1 LAVVLL
7 PLPLIVSANAAIGRR
22 WAHHAIAILAGLT
35 AGITFLIGALDA
47 AGAGLLTAG
56 PSAQSRLP
64 LDVGFMATALIAAAV
79 ASQPIR
85 ERVSKRL
92 PLDPD
97 NPVHVFALVLAVI
110 FFGTQ
115 VSAILFTSLAISSQ
129 TTLGVGDLVAQDIGL
144 LILAAAGVGIFIRR
158 DVSQTAARLGLVKP
172 AWWHIVLALAAAGA
186 MFAFGQAM
194 IELSRVWT
202 PSVYE
207 QVSASTNQLFG
218 GLVSAPLGIAVLALA
233 PGICEEILFRGAL
246 QPRIGLVAT
255 ALLFTA
261 SHSEYGFSFYLVSVS
276 VSALGLGLIRR
287 FTNTTTSATAHVA
300 YNLIGGI
307 GLAGSQ
313 VDVAVVIELILLAVS
328 AYAIRSNWRARAPR
342 SESLTGRVV
351 EPEKIE

>member
-1 LAVVLL
+1 ML
-7 PLPLIVSANAAIGRR
+7 PLPLIVTANAATGKR
-22 WAHHAIAILAGLT
+22 WAHLAIAILAGLS
-35 AGITFLIGALDA
+35 AGLTFLIGALDA

-64 LDVGFMATALIAAAV
+64 LDVGFMTTALVAAAL
-79 ASQPIR
+79 ASQPVR
-85 ERVSKRL
+85 ERISKYL

-97 NPVHVFALVLAVI
+97 NPVHALALVLAVI

-129 TTLGVGDLVAQDIGL
+129 NTLGVGDLVAQDLGL

-158 DVSQTAARLGLVKP
+158 DVRQTAARLGLVKP
-172 AWWHIVLALAAAGA
+172 AWWHVVVALAAAGA

-194 IELSRVWT
+194 IELSRIWT
-202 PSVYE
+202 PGVYE
-207 QVSASTNQLFG
+207 QVNASTSQLFG

-233 PGICEEILFRGAL
+233 PGVCEEVLFRGAL
-246 QPRIGLVAT
+246 QPRIGLIAT
-255 ALLFTA
+255 AVLFTA
-261 SHSEYGFSFYLVSVS
+261 SHSEYGLSFYLVSVF
-276 VSALGLGLIRR
+276 VSALGLGLLRR

-313 VDVAVVIELILLAVS
+313 VEVAIVIELILVGVS
-328 AYAIRSNWRARAPR
+328 AYVIWWLRRRQVHP
-342 SESLTGRVV
+342 SEPLTGRVA
-351 EPEKIE
+351 EPERIE